1 MRSRGGVA
9 RFSIS
14 AVLIARPCVASSN
27 PSWIPRPFAS
37 RRGRA
42 CRYRPVRIDQRRKR
56 TGWDRSRRGCVP
68 PPCAFPSSADCHL
81 PHETDA
87 TRGEFILRRAG
98 IARVVWP
105 TREMSGGSPSLTM
118 ERSHDETPS
127 FGPEFSAHT
136 RSDRMSDARRY
147 ELARE
152 IAVAQ
157 QTAASSTS
165 VLIGPFAGGR
175 ASPPR
180 PRDAPTTGPP
190 SGRSFE
196 FRGG

>member
-1 MRSRGGVA
+1 MRSRCGAA

-14 AVLIARPCVASSN
+14 VVLIARPCVASSK
-27 PSWIPRPFAS
+27 PSWIARPFAS
-37 RRGRA
+37 ERGRA

-127 FGPEFSAHT
+127 FGPKRDAHT
-136 RSDRMSDARRY
+136 RCSAVSDPRPTRVAR
-147 ELARE
+147 AA
-152 IAVAQ
+152 AVAH
-157 QTAASSTS
+157 QTAASPTQ
-165 VLIGPFAGGR
+165 VLTGVRAGGR
-175 ASPPR
+175 ASPHR
-180 PRDAPTTGPP
+180 PRDATATGPGNRV
-190 SGRSFE
+190 GRFL
-196 FRGG
+196 